1 MPRPHDARRG
11 ALRVRAIAITL
22 VALATAAFA
31 PAQSQPLRV
40 LFIGNS
46 YTYVNDMPAVLK
58 HLAAAAHEPRALEPR
73 GILIGGYT
81 FEHHIKDDSAGTLIE
96 RGGPWDWVV
105 LQEQSERPLI
115 APATMWRDVTLF
127 AGAVKSAGAK
137 VLLYET
143 WAREATPNLQ
153 DSLSRSYHH
162 AAALTG
168 ATVAHVGEAWAAF
181 RATESVTPPAHSALF
196 QNDGS
201 HPSPEGTYLAAC
213 VFYATLYGKSPVG
226 LPAEGIPAAR
236 AKEVQ
241 ALAWKA
247 SRR

>member
-1 MPRPHDARRG
+1 MFRPRCG
-11 ALRVRAIAITL
+11 ALRVRAIAL
-22 VALATAAFA
+22 ALAALAFGGSA
-31 PAQSQPLRV
+31 SAQSSPLRM

-46 YTYVNDMPAVLK
+46 YTYVNDLPAVLK
-58 HLAAAAHEPRALEPR
+58 HL
-73 GILIGGYT
+73 
-81 FEHHIKDDSAGTLIE
+81 
-96 RGGPWDWVV
+96 
-105 LQEQSERPLI
+105 
-115 APATMWRDVTLF
+115 
-127 AGAVKSAGAK
+127 
-137 VLLYET
+137 
-143 WAREATPNLQ
+143 
-153 DSLSRSYHH
+153 

-181 RATESVTPPAHSALF
+181 RATESVTPPARSALF

-236 AKEVQ
+236 AKELQ

-247 SRR
+247 ARR